1 VRGPHFDR
9 PFLGQFFIIF
19 ADNLV
24 VRVAET
30 SIIHTYKKVEKLV
43 VVVVSFVLKSVISRK
58 VMVILQ
64 GLKAC
69 FDQNTLIGDS
79 FVTALHLFSIE
90 DKIARGWPR
99 RAPSMYV

>member
-30 SIIHTYKKVEKLV
+30 SIIHTYKTVEKLV

-58 VMVILQ
+58 VMVVLWF
-64 GLKAC
+64 K
-69 FDQNTLIGDS
+69 S
-79 FVTALHLFSIE
+79 LF
-90 DKIARGWPR
+90 
-99 RAPSMYV
+99 